1 MPSLE
6 VSASSSAA
14 PPPAV
19 DLTTLTAKINAHLR
33 DHQTRTSE
41 DCKAVMGSVEANLE
55 ALMDQHFSP
64 EADPTR
70 VSEMLLFHVM
80 FSG

>member
-1 MPSLE
+1 ML
-6 VSASSSAA
+6 ASSRRSSL
-14 PPPAV
+14 

-33 DHQTRTSE
+33 EHHARTDE
-41 DCKAVMGSVEANLE
+41 ECREVMGSVEANME
-55 ALMDQHFSP
+55 ALMDQHFSL

>member
-1 MPSLE
+1 MSSSE
-6 VSASSSAA
+6 VSASPSATL
-14 PPPAV
+14 PAV
-19 DLTTLTAKINAHLR
+19 DLTTLTGKINAHLR
-33 DHQTRTSE
+33 DHHVRTSE

-55 ALMDQHFSP
+55 SLMDQHFSP